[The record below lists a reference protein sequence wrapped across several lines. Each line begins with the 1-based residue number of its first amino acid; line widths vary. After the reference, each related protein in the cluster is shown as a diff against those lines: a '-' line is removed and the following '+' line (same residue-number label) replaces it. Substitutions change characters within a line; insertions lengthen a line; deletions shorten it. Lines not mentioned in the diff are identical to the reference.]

1 MVEICKVFNLQKS
14 KDRQLVTCGIA
25 NKGFSGLR
33 SSSPASI
40 FRLG

>member
-1 MVEICKVFNLQKS
+1 MKYLNLENK
-14 KDRQLVTCGIA
+14 KRGITRGIA
-25 NKGFSGLR
+25 NKGFNGMR